1 METMFSDSD
10 QHFVYSDSSDRSVV
24 RRRDPSLGRLS
35 RVVSGQM
42 GYDACDVSVW
52 DFGVSGRF
60 ITIYLRIRCI
70 IHR

>member
-1 METMFSDSD
+1 MFSGSLGKKKSD
-10 QHFVYSDSSDRSVV
+10 YCLDTYVFFFFPSFGQFVYCDSDRSVV

-52 DFGVSGRF
+52 A
-60 ITIYLRIRCI
+60 LE
-70 IHR
+70 